1 MTVNAACR
9 AACESPDCRS
19 APPAGLADP
28 VGGLHR
34 DPAVLT
40 DRQLTD
46 LLTSPLA
53 RCSGPGMDPDAWY
66 PVARGKRARVQAAQA
81 IALCHQCPVRLGCL
95 EMSMRQWATG
105 GQHGI
110 WGGLLESERVRVH
123 TAWRAGTPISG
134 MPAGDT
140 AGHSFVNRQV
150 AARLPDLLTRE
161 RGSPR
166 TAAAAAD
173 ISCIRK
179 QRGEGSH
186 GQGQ

>member
-1 MTVNAACR
+1 MSAAR
-9 AACESPDCRS
+9 RTACEFPDCRS
-19 APPAGLADP
+19 ARPAGPAGP
-28 VGGLHR
+28 VDGLHH

-46 LLTSPLA
+46 LVTSPLA
-53 RCSGPGMDPDAWY
+53 RCSGPGIDPDAWY
-66 PVARGKRARVQAAQA
+66 PVARGQRARVQAAQA
-81 IALCHQCPVRLGCL
+81 IAACNQCPVRLACL

-123 TAWRAGTPISG
+123 AAWRAGTPISG

-150 AARLPDLLTRE
+150 AARLPDLLTRVQ
-161 RGSPR
+161 GPR
-166 TAAAAAD
+166 AAAAAAD
-173 ISCIRK
+173 IPCIRE
-179 QRGEGSH
+179 QRGEGGH